1 MKACTG
7 ANEASPS
14 APGDPVLALEPDA
27 ARGVSSN
34 CVEEFRSDIMALLR
48 HTVLLGF
55 IILGCWLVFYR
66 VWKACP
72 QITPGSLRVY
82 DEKLSTVQKSD
93 LFPAEAQRRVLVVG
107 HSYTMT
113 GFEPLLF
120 DKLGSNVCSAF
131 NLGLPVTLF
140 GRRIYSLDETLDM
153 LERSGNAPTH
163 VLVTW
168 RDPWPP
174 AESRPKPSLWNW
186 ITPKFDSAAAMQR
199 LFPFKQIGRDGL
211 IFLARSCAHGGPA
224 VFREASN
231 NEVSKML
238 HNRGYYFMK
247 SDSIFPSD
255 ELPANFCA
263 RSDSPNIGMGRDIKV
278 WEQFVSGLKRRTNG
292 PRILLV
298 PNYYR
303 ANSCAPALSNAELRE
318 VLGRY
323 GIEVVGPDYFQYPN
337 QMFSDAAHLNP
348 KGANGYTEDLWDL
361 LRDHLGN

>member
-7 ANEASPS
+7 TNEESAG
-14 APGDPVLALEPDA
+14 APGDSVLVFGPEAP
-27 ARGVSSN
+27 RSVSSN
-34 CVEEFRSDIMALLR
+34 CVEECQSDIMALLR
-48 HTVLLGF
+48 HAVVLGF
-55 IILGCWLVFYR
+55 IILGCWLVCYW

-72 QITPGSLRVY
+72 QIIPGSLRVY
-82 DEKLSTVQKSD
+82 DEKLSAIQRSA
-93 LFPAEAQRRVLVVG
+93 LYPAEAQCRVLVVG

-113 GFEPLLF
+113 GFEPLSF
-120 DKLGSNVCSAF
+120 DELGSNVCSAF

-140 GRRIYSLDETLDM
+140 GRRIYTLDETLDM
-153 LERSGNAPTH
+153 LEKSGNAPTH

-174 AESRPKPSLWNW
+174 AESRPEPSLWNW
-186 ITPKFDSAAAMQR
+186 VTPKFDSAAAMQR

-211 IFLARSCAHGGPA
+211 IFLARSWAHGGPA
-224 VFREASN
+224 MFRQASD

-247 SDSIFPSD
+247 SDSTYPSD
-255 ELPANFCA
+255 ELPASFCT
-263 RSDSPNIGMGRDIKV
+263 RSDSPTVGMGRNIKV
-278 WEQFVSGLKRRTNG
+278 WEKFVSGLKRRTNG

-303 ANSCAPALSNAELRE
+303 ANSCAPAPSNAELRE

-323 GIEVVGPDYFQYPN
+323 GIEVVGPDYIQYPN
-337 QMFSDAAHLNP
+337 QMFSDAVHLNP
-348 KGANGYTEDLWDL
+348 TGAEMYTRDLWTL
-361 LRDHLGN
+361 LRDHLGK

>member
-1 MKACTG
+1 
-7 ANEASPS
+7 
-14 APGDPVLALEPDA
+14 
-27 ARGVSSN
+27 
-34 CVEEFRSDIMALLR
+34 
-48 HTVLLGF
+48 
-55 IILGCWLVFYR
+55 
-66 VWKACP
+66 
-72 QITPGSLRVY
+72 
-82 DEKLSTVQKSD
+82 VQKSD